1 MRCHPMARIPSEWS
15 RKSFDKRLA
24 VENGSLNKLATPVI
38 IIPTEM
44 QIFSGLLS
52 TVFDFD
58 F

>member
-1 MRCHPMARIPSEWS
+1 MARIPSEWS